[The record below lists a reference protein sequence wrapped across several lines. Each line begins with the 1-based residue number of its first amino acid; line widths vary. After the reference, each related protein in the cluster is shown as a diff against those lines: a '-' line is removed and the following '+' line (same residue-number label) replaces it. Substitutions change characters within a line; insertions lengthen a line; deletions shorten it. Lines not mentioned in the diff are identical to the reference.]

1 MDRRPPVLAP
11 SALGYGPPVRNWF
24 EEERGS
30 VFLRTLHYL
39 KHNTPKTLKF
49 FLFGKGCLLWLCVV
63 SLLLF
68 NRPQALKHHYF
79 NIQLTYQKLRPY
91 HNNITQVMYVFNMPR
106 AILCSSAWLIGDLS
120 VFPKHL

>member
-39 KHNTPKTLKF
+39 KHNTPKTLN
-49 FLFGKGCLLWLCVV
+49 LFYLVRAVFCGFVLSLYFCLTVPKPL
-63 SLLLF
+63 
-68 NRPQALKHHYF
+68 N
-79 NIQLTYQKLRPY
+79 T
-91 HNNITQVMYVFNMPR
+91 IT
-106 AILCSSAWLIGDLS
+106 LIYN
-120 VFPKHL
+120 